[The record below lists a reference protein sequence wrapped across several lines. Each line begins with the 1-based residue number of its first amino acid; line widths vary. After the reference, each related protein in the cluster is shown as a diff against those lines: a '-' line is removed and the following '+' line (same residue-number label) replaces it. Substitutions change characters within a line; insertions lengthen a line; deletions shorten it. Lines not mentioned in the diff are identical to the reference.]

1 MLEWQS
7 TGSAPKDGR
16 PVLLHHADGVSDR
29 FVVARWDRGAGSWT
43 RLDPAAGAPFEAD
56 AWALLISPADTRPPR
71 KWVPRD
77 NALHLDGYPIRIERD
92 GKGWLY
98 TVFVRN
104 RFVGDREMLSSA
116 KERAETIADE
126 IDQFPLAAAEA
137 VQPGAAR
144 RPAT

>member
-16 PVLLHHADGVSDR
+16 AVLLHQSDGFGDR
-29 FVVARWDRGAGSWT
+29 FVVARWDR
-43 RLDPAAGAPFEAD
+43 AAGGWVRIDASSGGPFEAG
-56 AWALLISPADTRPPR
+56 AWVALAPPTATRPPR
-71 KWVPRD
+71 KRMPRD

-104 RFVGDREMLSSA
+104 RFVGDREMLASA

-137 VQPGAAR
+137 VQPGPAR